1 MSFLDTLSPQ
11 RCPKSAYKHELFLFI
26 ICIIICTC
34 LQISS
39 YIGNHCLCLY
49 VNKWT
54 VSVLFSNQIA
64 SSTTGSEKPLSVQL
78 LFSTH
83 MKKPQWR
90 YLQRMA
96 SVYVNSWQ
104 ILGGDIHVQLWPKM
118 VPGESTMDIWFPSH
132 HPKSTGNMEVYSLK
146 AQEPRKKI
154 QVVLNWMTRACCSM
168 LLIHSTTWRLSAGV
182 LSCTYTGIFSPSKKE
197 IPKGVGETHSK

>member
-1 MSFLDTLSPQ
+1 MSFLDTLSSQ

-64 SSTTGSEKPLSVQL
+64 SSTIGSEKPLSVQL

-104 ILGGDIHVQLWPKM
+104 IWGGGHSCSAVAKNGTWWKYYGHLISFPPPKEHRKHGG
-118 VPGESTMDIWFPSH
+118 VFL
-132 HPKSTGNMEVYSLK
+132 KSTRTKKKNPSCAELDDKSLLQH
-146 AQEPRKKI
+146 ASHP
-154 QVVLNWMTRACCSM
+154 
-168 LLIHSTTWRLSAGV
+168 
-182 LSCTYTGIFSPSKKE
+182 
-197 IPKGVGETHSK
+197 